1 MKILIDTN
9 VVIDN
14 LARRDKYAESLQ
26 IFELCESG
34 SLDGFLTTITVM
46 DVIYILRKHMTSAKV
61 RSAVQ
66 LIMQIA
72 DVIPVLKSDINAALI
87 SSFSDTEDAVQASC
101 AARVKAEYIVTRN
114 VNDFKDSTVPA
125 ITPVDMLALIS
136 PKIDVTPGAK

>member
-26 IFELCESG
+26 ILELCENG
-34 SLDGFLTTITVM
+34 SVDGVVTTITVM
-46 DVIYILRKHMTSAKV
+46 DIVYILRKYMTSAEI
-61 RSAVQ
+61 RNAVQ

-72 DVIPVLKSDINAALI
+72 DVVPVLKSDINAALI
-87 SSFSDTEDAVQASC
+87 SDFSDTEDAVQAICS
-101 AARVKAEYIVTRN
+101 ARVKAEYIVTRN

-125 ITPVDMLALIS
+125 IMPIDMLALLS
-136 PKIDVTPGAK
+136 PKTVEEEPV